1 MFLVPAAGHVHAD
14 HFEVLAE
21 GKTADLQPDAPV
33 AVGDDVD
40 VKLVE
45 VDLHDATA
53 GVGKLD
59 GYDVIVAG
67 AAKLVGKKAKAVVGA
82 SSTDRCSRA
91 WADGRPRRAR
101 RSPSRAKPRSRPGRP
116 AARRRGGGGGR
127 GAASPTQAEP

>member
-1 MFLVPAAGHVHAD
+1 M
-14 HFEVLAE
+14 LAE

-33 AVGDDVD
+33 AVGDDVE

-82 SSTDRCSRA
+82 VLDGQVLARL
-91 WADGRPRRAR
+91 ADGPAASGAPITFESEAEKPTRA
-101 RSPSRAKPRSRPGRP
+101 PGRKKAEEAAVEEPP
-116 AARRRGGGGGR
+116 ADAE
-127 GAASPTQAEP
+127 AEPEAVAEVAEDV